1 MSLEPG
7 GRTDKEGNGYENR
20 FLARLFLQ
28 VINENLH
35 YVQVEPVEKNS
46 DYAEFIAV
54 DWEGKRRYYQCK
66 SSNGDCDHWRLSD
79 INGYE
84 IFSNAQKIVCADAKN
99 EYVFISP
106 LGYNGL
112 DSLCDRARTSSSP
125 EDFVTYQLTKKY
137 RSYFDTIA
145 QTLQLDTSTE
155 RDLSK
160 LVGILSRCYFETY
173 GRSREERE
181 DLEARIGY
189 MFLGPAETVRILLEQ
204 YANDN
209 RQYGVKITAE
219 TLRKYLESNNIKLRD
234 ICRDESVLSQI
245 QTLNNVRWGT
255 FRPINNTLLRRDA
268 TQQLIQE
275 FEAGA
280 SIILHGRAGAGKSGC
295 AEEFIQYLKKQG
307 IMYLAIKLD
316 KEIPQK
322 SADDYGKALGLPQ
335 SPVHCLNAFS
345 AGRPCVLILDQ
356 LDSLRWTSTHS
367 ATALDVCKEMICQAA
382 ELNKEY
388 EAHISIL
395 LVSRTFDLDTDPGL
409 QSLFETPHQEKGI
422 KWSKVQV
429 GLLSENEVEG
439 IVGKS
444 YAQMPLKLKKTL
456 QVPSSLFVWSR
467 LENGENQNA
476 VTSSFQ
482 LMEEWWSQIQNR
494 CRQMSLEKQDVCKCK
509 DKIVSRMDRL
519 GKLALPATIFA
530 DDKNIVEAFVSN
542 GLLVAEHE
550 RIAFAH
556 QSFLDY
562 FLAQKAIQDIYD
574 GHNLAH
580 MYQSISRQMPSLRY
594 RFLMI
599 FQTLS
604 DVDADIFVKQAEHVL
619 QCDAIHYYF
628 KCAVFET
635 IGQWEGEIESAVYS
649 LVKKYQMLPKW
660 ERFIF
665 RTVYMGHPNFIEH
678 YFDDGEANWLCED
691 GIELLRSISDVA
703 PNFVLACVQPY
714 AFQEQATDQKIFS
727 VLSRDVANDS
737 NEMFAFRLK
746 MLKKYPSAFQ
756 HSVLFWEPAH
766 LPIKRLL
773 DLLSGVLEAEELWES
788 EHIFFGD
795 SKDWKE
801 IAQKNYS
808 EIVRTLF
815 PRICAVTEKLICPGP
830 YHNTIWENRSW
841 EEHEYSHSI
850 VRKLVEFEK
859 MALEE
864 YVRQNPQA
872 VFDDVVCSTE
882 GNSIVGHE
890 LIMYAVS
897 LLPDTFGTKV
907 LQWLLE
913 DFRNRIFVYTFDE
926 NDYLFYTKK
935 IISRFSKSCDNETLQ
950 LLEETICKWN
960 DDPAYAKEKFR
971 ERIKANRE
979 SKDAPVYYAYWGY
992 MQKELLPAIDERRLS
1007 EKARNLLA
1015 VVQRND
1021 WICVPFYHAG
1031 ILSGDGGTVVSPID
1045 GKADRLSDQ
1054 KWLEIISTPEGK
1066 MKRFMNRRNSN
1077 GGLVEASP
1085 FMFAFSL
1092 QVCVKKQPNRFA
1104 KLAFSFPEDC
1114 FPGYIASVFY
1124 GIAGSEMPIDSA
1136 LVCQLIQKYS
1146 QHKDNVIVSAILD
1159 LVLKTAENEWPEEI
1173 LSMIMWLALHHP
1185 DPQENTY
1192 VAHSGEDPDDKTIQT
1207 IYNSALNCVRGKALF
1222 TLAALIDKHPEWLCK
1237 VKQTVEDAAND
1248 ANDSVRFALVR
1259 LAALFYQT
1267 DPDFVRSILQKLLVK
1282 DIRVIEASGAWY
1294 LIRQEFSKDPSYYRR
1309 ILIDG
1314 CQSKVDDVAK
1324 CAAGKLCAAVFL
1336 FKDSVLLNWLRA
1348 QSLSHKQLEKV
1359 CKQAVYC
1366 FQEEAYRKQS
1376 EVIIKHCVQAATENL
1391 MSLHSLF
1398 YDDRLD
1404 LQRDR
1409 EFILYL
1415 MSTEQ
1420 AIGLSHAFFEYLN
1433 ASRLRGKE
1441 CAAYLRA
1448 ISCVEKSDS
1457 DWYFWDAPKFVD
1469 SVLRLLDDNQG
1480 DNEIIEMALDIWDQL
1495 YQRNFLKIQQLS
1507 AMLNNLE

>member
-7 GRTDKEGNGYENR
+7 GRTDKEGNVYENR
-20 FLARLFLQ
+20 FLARLLLQ
-28 VINENLH
+28 VINEKLH

-79 INGYE
+79 MKAYE
-84 IFSNAQKIVCADAKN
+84 IFSNAKKIVCSDAQN

-106 LGYNGL
+106 LGYDGL
-112 DSLCDRARTSSSP
+112 DSLCNRARTSSSP
-125 EDFVTYQLTKKY
+125 EDFVTYQLNQKY

-145 QTLQLDTSTE
+145 QTLQLDTSMA
-155 RDLSK
+155 RDRAK

-181 DLEARIGY
+181 DLEAQIGY

-219 TLRKYLESNNIKLRD
+219 ALLKYLKRQKIKLRN

-245 QTLNNVRWGT
+245 QTLNNVQWGT
-255 FRPINNTLLRRDA
+255 FLPINNTLLHRDT
-268 TQQLIQE
+268 TQQLIRK
-275 FEAGA
+275 FEEG
-280 SIILHGRAGAGKSGC
+280 SCIILHGRAGAGKSGC
-295 AEEFIQYLKKQG
+295 TEEFIQYLKKQE

-322 SADDYGKALGLPQ
+322 SADDYGKSLGLPQ
-335 SPVHCLNAFS
+335 SPVYCLNAFS
-345 AGRPCVLILDQ
+345 PEKQCVLILDQ

-367 ATALDVCKEMICQAA
+367 ATALDVCKEMISQAA
-382 ELNKEY
+382 ELIE
-388 EAHISIL
+388 EHGAHLSIL

-409 QSLFETPHQEKGI
+409 QSLFETPQQEKGI

-467 LENGENQNA
+467 LEHGENQNA

-482 LMEEWWSQIQNR
+482 LMEKWWSQIQNR
-494 CRQMSLEKQDVCKCK
+494 CHQMSLEKQDVCNCK
-509 DKIVSRMDRL
+509 DKIVSRIDQL
-519 GKLALPATIFA
+519 GQLALPATIFA

-542 GLLVAEHE
+542 GLLVANHKT
-550 RIAFAH
+550 IAFAH

-562 FLAQKAIQDIYD
+562 FLAQKAIQNIYD

-580 MYQSISRQMPSLRY
+580 LYQSISQQMPSLRY

-599 FQTLS
+599 LQTLL
-604 DVDADIFVKQAEHVL
+604 DVDADMFVRQAKNVL
-619 QCDAIHYYF
+619 QCDVIHYYF
-628 KCAVFET
+628 QCAVFET
-635 IGQWEGEIESAVYS
+635 IGQWEGQIEPAVYS
-649 LVKKYQMLPKW
+649 LVKQYQMIPKW

-678 YFDDGEANWLCED
+678 YFDDGEANWLGED
-691 GIELLRSISDVA
+691 GIELLRSISDVV

-737 NEMFAFRLK
+737 DEMFAFRLK
-746 MLKKYPSAFQ
+746 MLKKYPRAFQ
-756 HSVLFWEPAH
+756 HSVLFWGPAH

-773 DLLSGVLEAEELWES
+773 DLLSEVLDAEELWGS
-788 EHIFFGD
+788 EHIFFGE
-795 SKDWKE
+795 SNDWRE
-801 IAQKNYS
+801 IVPENYS
-808 EIVRTLF
+808 EIVKILF
-815 PRICAVTEKLICPGP
+815 PRICTVTQKLICPGP
-830 YHNTIWENRSW
+830 YHNTIWENRPW
-841 EEHEYSHSI
+841 EKHEHSHS
-850 VRKLVEFEK
+850 VARKLVEFVK

-864 YVRQNPQA
+864 YVSQNPQA
-872 VFDDVVCSTE
+872 VFDDIVCSTE

-897 LLPDTFGTKV
+897 LLPDSFGTKV
-907 LQWLLE
+907 LQWLLK
-913 DFRNRIFVYTFDE
+913 DFRRRIFVYTFDE

-935 IISRFSKSCDNETLQ
+935 IISRFSKFCDAETLQ
-950 LLEETICKWN
+950 LLEETIYKWN

-971 ERIKANRE
+971 TRIKTNRE
-979 SKDAPVYYAYWGY
+979 SKYAPVYYAYWGY

-1031 ILSGDGGTVVSPID
+1031 ILSGDGGMVVSPID

-1066 MKRFMNRRNSN
+1066 MKHFVDRRPSD

-1085 FMFAFSL
+1085 FMFASSL
-1092 QVCVKKQPNRFA
+1092 QVCAKKQPNRFA

-1114 FPGYIASVFY
+1114 FPGYMAQVFY
-1124 GIAGSEMPIDSA
+1124 GIADSETPIDNE
-1136 LVCQLIQKYS
+1136 LVCQLIQKYF

-1159 LVLKTAENEWPEEI
+1159 LICKTAENEWPEEI
-1173 LSMIMWLALHHP
+1173 LSIVMWLALHHP
-1185 DPQENTY
+1185 NPQENTY
-1192 VAHSGEDPDDKTIQT
+1192 VSHSGEDPDDKTIQT
-1207 IYNSALNCVRGKALF
+1207 IRNSALNCVRGKALF

-1237 VKQTVEDAAND
+1237 VKRTVEDAAND
-1248 ANDSVRFALVR
+1248 TNDSVRFALVQ

-1282 DIRVIEASGAWY
+1282 DIRVIESPGSWY
-1294 LIRQEFSKDPSYYRR
+1294 VIRQEFPKNPSYYRK
-1309 ILIDG
+1309 ILVDG
-1314 CQSKVDDVAK
+1314 CQSKADDVAA
-1324 CAAGKLCAAVFL
+1324 CAAGKLCASVFL

-1366 FQEEAYRKQS
+1366 FQEEEYRKQS
-1376 EVIIKHCVQAATENL
+1376 EVIIQYCIQTATEKL
-1391 MSLHSLF
+1391 MALHSLF
-1398 YDDRLD
+1398 YDNRLD

-1420 AIGLSHAFFEYLN
+1420 AVELSHAFFEYLN

-1441 CAAYLRA
+1441 YATYLRA
-1448 ISCVEKSDS
+1448 ISSLERTNS
-1457 DWYFWDAPKFVD
+1457 DWYFWDTPKFVD
-1469 SVLRLLDDNQG
+1469 SVLRLLDDNKG

-1495 YQRNFLKIQQLS
+1495 YESNFFKIQQLS